1 VTQHRLPR
9 PSRFTDGFH
18 RLAFRLYPIA
28 ARVAPVWPRWLELI
42 VSRWVVYVIMAV
54 YPRPKWMI
62 RRNLAHILGRRPGSW
77 RVRRTCMKML
87 GYFGIYHSDL
97 FRFAQL
103 PMAEARA
110 HLDVV
115 QGMEH
120 LEAAVAS
127 RKGALMLTAHFGN
140 YELGGVLLGQLDM
153 PVSVVYVKDKFEQAE
168 EYRSVMRGRGN
179 VEEIAIEPNGSWS
192 SLPVLRALRAGRL
205 VAMQGDRDLDGRGI
219 PTRFFGLPIL
229 FPRGPFVVAL
239 LTGAPIIPTF
249 VGYSKRRRFECRIY
263 PPIELRAT
271 ADRERD
277 LAAAAAHW
285 AGVLEQEVRRSPEQ
299 WYTFYDYFA
308 DHLAERAAAPL
319 VPAPRQASA

>member
-1 VTQHRLPR
+1 V
-9 PSRFTDGFH
+9 
-18 RLAFRLYPIA
+18 A
-28 ARVAPVWPRWLELI
+28 ARVAPIWPRWLELI

-54 YPRPKWMI
+54 YPRPKGMI

-77 RVRRTCMKML
+77 AVRRTCTAML

-103 PMAEARA
+103 PVTEAQA

-120 LEAAVAS
+120 LETAAAS
-127 RKGALMLTAHFGN
+127 GKGAVMLTAHFGN

-153 PVSVVYVKDKFEQAE
+153 PVSVVYVKDKFALAEQ
-168 EYRSVMRGRGN
+168 YRSVMRGRGN
-179 VEEIAIEPNGSWS
+179 VEEIAIEPHGSWS

-229 FPRGPFVVAL
+229 FPRGPFLVAL

-249 VGYSKRRRFECRIY
+249 VSYSRRRRFECRIY
-263 PPIELRAT
+263 PPIDLRAS

-277 LAAAAAHW
+277 LAEAAASW
-285 AGVLEQEVRRSPEQ
+285 AAVLEQEVRRCPEQ

-308 DHLAERAAAPL
+308 DHLAEERPAPAL
-319 VPAPRQASA
+319 APPAPRQASA